1 MSKKISYS
9 GILLGLNL
17 LILLLINII
26 PINTLFLMG
35 ISSLI
40 ISIVII
46 EFGPR
51 YGFIY
56 YIGLLILSFIIMN
69 NKAQWVLYCITFGI
83 YGLIKYYIESDISIY
98 IEYILKLLFAN
109 TVIAIAYFMLRSF
122 IYIKLNIFMII
133 IFNIVF
139 LIYDKVY
146 SSFIDYY
153 NKKLRN
159 NLKIKRL

>member
-56 YIGLLILSFIIMN
+56 YICLLILSFIIMN

-98 IEYILKLLFAN
+98 IEYILKLLFTN

-146 SSFIDYY
+146 SSFIDY
-153 NKKLRN
+153 
-159 NLKIKRL
+159 